1 MAKKFIL
8 IIFIALLI
16 FSAIY
21 ALWDKRDVTTSSDR
35 AYQAYAAGTEK
46 WKNAYLKDAIPEFER
61 AVKIDTNFAMAYAHL
76 AELYSKYDRKEEAVV
91 LIAKAMTLL
100 PLVTEREQL
109 MIKITETTINI
120 NLENQEKLIDEYI
133 AKFPDDIFANH
144 FNATRYMIKKDF
156 DNAITEY
163 EKIIDRDPAEA
174 SAYNMLGYLNYYV
187 RNYDDALSYLKKYSI
202 LAKKEAN
209 PHDSYGEILMNLGRY
224 DEAIK
229 EFKTANKIKPDLD
242 FVLYHLGA
250 AYREIGRYRDAIG
263 YIERAKDYNDSRPHQ
278 LNYDIEI
285 AYIYFLAEKTD
296 IALEIFKDVIN
307 EKPDKY
313 KAICI
318 EGIIFAHIKDFNRA
332 KNNLRILDSLK
343 TIWQDCPTT
352 YKATLAELD
361 LLIAVTEAAIAF
373 YKEDYPTAIE
383 KYQYLVEQTPPP
395 HMLVFRYLLG
405 RSYNKAG
412 EPEKAEKELLAN
424 LEDNPNHAFTLFEL
438 SQIYKN
444 NEDKENCKQYLL
456 KYLSVMS
463 GADENVENIL
473 TARAQLDSLIE
484 M

>member
-1 MAKKFIL
+1 MAKRFIL

-21 ALWDKRDVTTSSDR
+21 ALWDKKDVTTSSDL
-35 AYQAYAAGTEK
+35 AYQVYIAGTEK
-46 WKNAYLKDAIPEFER
+46 WKNAYLRDAIPEFER
-61 AVKIDTNFAMAYAHL
+61 AVKIDTNFAMSYAHL
-76 AELYSKYDRKEEAVV
+76 AELYNYIDRKEEAGEMM
-91 LIAKAMTLL
+91 AKAMTLL

-109 MIKITETTINI
+109 LIKITDATINT
-120 NLENQEKLIDEYI
+120 NLENQEKLIDEYVE
-133 AKFPDDIFANH
+133 KFPDDIFANH
-144 FNATRYMIKKDF
+144 FEAKKFMLEKDF
-156 DNAITEY
+156 DNAINEY

-187 RNYDDALSYLKKYSI
+187 RNYDNAMSYLKKYSI

-224 DEAIK
+224 DEAIR
-229 EFKTANKIKPDLD
+229 EFETANRIKPDLD

-250 AYREIGRYRDAIG
+250 VHREIGRYRDAIG
-263 YIERAKDYNDSRPHQ
+263 YIERAKEHNDSRPRQ

-285 AYIYFLAEKTD
+285 AYNYFLAGKTE
-296 IALEIFKDVIN
+296 IALEILKDVLK
-307 EKPDKY
+307 EKPDRC
-313 KAICI
+313 KALSI
-318 EGIIFAHIKDFNRA
+318 EGIVFAHNKDFDSAAYNV
-332 KNNLRILDSLK
+332 KKLDSLK
-343 TIWQDCPTT
+343 TALKDSPTA
-352 YKATLAELD
+352 YSATLTELD
-361 LLIAVTEAAIAF
+361 LQIASLQAAIAF
-373 YKEDYPTAIE
+373 YKEDYRVAIE
-383 KYQYLVEQTPPP
+383 KYQYLVEQTLPP

-412 EPEKAEKELLAN
+412 EPEKAIKELLAN

-444 NEDKENCKQYLL
+444 KEDNENYKQYLL

-463 GADENVENIL
+463 GADESVKSVI
-473 TARAQLDSLIE
+473 TARAQLDSLVE